1 MIYDGTNFISPETFV
16 RLGFFAG
23 IFSAVALGEKIV
35 PRRMLL
41 KSKTKRW
48 IGNLGMQIINV
59 VVLRLIFPLF
69 PVGIAV
75 ICAQR
80 GWGLL
85 NYYQI
90 TPFLALIIAVAALD
104 FVIYLQHRMFHVV
117 PLFWPMHMVHHT
129 DQDIDVTTALR
140 FHPLEIILSMLI
152 KFSAVAAIG
161 APPLSVLIFEIMLN
175 GATMFNHG
183 NVGIPL
189 SFDRMIRMV
198 LVTPDMHRVHHSVIA
213 RETNS
218 NYGFSFPWW
227 DRMLGTYRAQPQE
240 GHDKMKIGLNGYHD
254 DRSLKLA
261 FMLAMPFSYPKRV
274 SDAE

>member
-1 MIYDGTNFISPETFV
+1 MNASTNFISPETLV
-16 RLGFFAG
+16 RLGFFAA
-23 IFSAVALGEKIV
+23 IFFVMALSENIA
-35 PRRMLL
+35 PRRMLS

-48 IGNLGMQIINV
+48 ISNMGMEIIDV

-90 TPFLALIIAVAALD
+90 APLPSLIIGVLALD

-117 PLFWPMHMVHHT
+117 PLFWRVHMVHHT
-129 DQDIDVTTALR
+129 DQDIDVTTAVR
-140 FHPLEIILSMLI
+140 FHPLEIILSLLI
-152 KFSAVAAIG
+152 KFAAVAAIG

-175 GATMFNHG
+175 GAAMFNHG
-183 NVGIPL
+183 NVRIPL
-189 SFDRMIRMV
+189 FFDRIIRMV

-227 DRMLGTYRAQPQE
+227 DRMLGTYKAQPQE
-240 GHDKMKIGLNGYHD
+240 GHDQMKIGLNGYHD
-254 DRSLKLA
+254 DRSLQLSA
-261 FMLAMPFSYPKRV
+261 LLTMPFVYQKRIN
-274 SDAE
+274 DAE

>member
-1 MIYDGTNFISPETFV
+1 MDASTNFISPETLV
-16 RLGFFAG
+16 RLWFFAA
-23 IFSAVALGEKIV
+23 IFFVMALSEKIA
-35 PRRMLL
+35 PRRIML

-48 IGNLGMQIINV
+48 ISNMGMEIIDV
-59 VVLRLIFPLF
+59 VVLRLIFPVF
-69 PVGIAV
+69 PVGVAV

-90 TPFLALIIAVAALD
+90 TPLLALLVGVAALD

-117 PLFWPMHMVHHT
+117 PLFWRVHMVHHT
-129 DQDIDVTTALR
+129 DLDIDVTTALR
-140 FHPLEIILSMLI
+140 FHPLEIILSLLI
-152 KFSAVAAIG
+152 KIAAVAVIG
-161 APPLSVLIFEIMLN
+161 APPLSVLVFEILLN
-175 GATMFNHG
+175 GAAMFNHG
-183 NVGIPL
+183 NVGILLP
-189 SFDRMIRMV
+189 FDRIIRMV

-227 DRMLGTYRAQPQE
+227 DKLLGTYKAQPQD

-261 FMLAMPFSYPKRV
+261 SMLAMPFSYPKRI

>member
-1 MIYDGTNFISPETFV
+1 MGTGTNFISLETLV
-16 RLGFFAG
+16 RLGFFAA
-23 IFSAVALGEKIV
+23 IFFVMAFSEKIA
-35 PRRMLL
+35 PRRMLS
-41 KSKTKRW
+41 KSKAKRW
-48 IGNLGMQIINV
+48 ISNMGMEIIDV

-75 ICAQR
+75 ICVQR

-85 NYYQI
+85 NYCQI
-90 TPFLALIIAVAALD
+90 APLPSLIIAVAALD
-104 FVIYLQHRMFHVV
+104 FVVYLQHRMFHSV
-117 PLFWPMHMVHHT
+117 PLFWRVHMVHHT

-140 FHPLEIILSMLI
+140 FHPLEIILSLLI
-152 KFSAVAAIG
+152 KFAAVAAIG

-175 GATMFNHG
+175 GAAMFNHG

-189 SFDRMIRMV
+189 SFDRVIRMV

-218 NYGFSFPWW
+218 NYGFSFSWW
-227 DRMLGTYRAQPQE
+227 DKLLGTYKAQPQD

-254 DRSLKLA
+254 DRSLRLA
-261 FMLAMPFSYPKRV
+261 SMLTMPFSYPKRV

>member
-1 MIYDGTNFISPETFV
+1 MDATTSFISPETLV
-16 RLGFFAG
+16 RLGFFAA
-23 IFSAVALGEKIV
+23 IFFVMALSEKTA
-35 PRRMLL
+35 PRRILL
-41 KSKTKRW
+41 QSKTKRW
-48 IGNLGMQIINV
+48 ISNLGMQIIDV

-69 PVGIAV
+69 SVGIAV

-90 TPFLALIIAVAALD
+90 APLPSLIIGVAALD

-117 PLFWPMHMVHHT
+117 PVFWRVHMVHHT

-140 FHPLEIILSMLI
+140 FHPLEIILSLLI
-152 KFSAVAAIG
+152 KFTAVAAIG

-175 GATMFNHG
+175 GAAMFNHG

-218 NYGFSFPWW
+218 NYGFSFSWW
-227 DRMLGTYRAQPQE
+227 DKLLGTYIAQPQE

-254 DRSLKLA
+254 DRSLKLSA
-261 FMLAMPFSYPKRV
+261 LLMMPFSYKK
-274 SDAE
+274 SKLDI

>member
-1 MIYDGTNFISPETFV
+1 MNASTNFISPETLV
-16 RLGFFAG
+16 RLGFFAA
-23 IFSAVALGEKIV
+23 IFFVMALSENIA
-35 PRRMLL
+35 PRRMLS

-48 IGNLGMQIINV
+48 ISNMGMEIIDV

-90 TPFLALIIAVAALD
+90 APLPSLIIGVLALD

-117 PLFWPMHMVHHT
+117 PLFWRVHMVHHT
-129 DQDIDVTTALR
+129 DQDIDVTTAVR
-140 FHPLEIILSMLI
+140 FHPLEIILSLLI
-152 KFSAVAAIG
+152 KFAAVAAIG

-175 GATMFNHG
+175 GAAMFNHG
-183 NVGIPL
+183 NVRIPL
-189 SFDRMIRMV
+189 FFDRIIRMV

-227 DRMLGTYRAQPQE
+227 DRMLGTYKAQPQE
-240 GHDKMKIGLNGYHD
+240 GHDQMKIGLNGYHD
-254 DRSLKLA
+254 DRSLKLSA
-261 FMLAMPFSYPKRV
+261 LLTMPFSYPKRV
-274 SDAE
+274 TNAE

>member
-1 MIYDGTNFISPETFV
+1 MDAATNFISPETLV
-16 RLGFFAG
+16 RLGFFAA
-23 IFSAVALGEKIV
+23 IFFVMALSEKIA

-48 IGNLGMQIINV
+48 ISNLGMQIIDV
-59 VVLRLIFPLF
+59 VVLRLIFPVF
-69 PVGIAV
+69 PVGVAV

-90 TPFLALIIAVAALD
+90 TPLPALIIGVLALD
-104 FVIYLQHRMFHVV
+104 FVIYLQHRMFHFV
-117 PLFWPMHMVHHT
+117 PVFWRVHMVHHT
-129 DQDIDVTTALR
+129 DQDIDVTTAVR
-140 FHPLEIILSMLI
+140 FHPLEIILSLLI
-152 KFSAVAAIG
+152 KFTAVAAIG

-175 GATMFNHG
+175 GASMFNHG

-189 SFDRMIRMV
+189 SFDRIIRMV
-198 LVTPDMHRVHHSVIA
+198 LVTPDMHRVHHSVIV

-227 DRMLGTYRAQPQE
+227 DRLLGTYKAQPQE

-254 DRSLKLA
+254 DRSLKLSS
-261 FMLAMPFSYPKRV
+261 MLTMPFSYQKRV
-274 SDAE
+274 NDAE